1 MILVKRA
8 AVLFRYGSRNF
19 RKLTLQA
26 GSKGELSATIV
37 TILGLLA
44 DFTTPWFNVLTW
56 LFPLV
61 ILLAIIQIMRWR
73 KSDQSVTSRKGKKLA
88 KMALN
93 LTVASIVLAPISLLN
108 LASSSETGFTGSQFA
123 AIEQLQQGITERFD
137 RLDDALAVLN
147 GKSDAIAK
155 SVDEVKDIALK
166 TDEKIES
173 LSETTQEVANE
184 ASATRESMELSVAL
198 QMVDRAKADRDGSNQ
213 GQSLAF
219 ESLLKE
225 GYDFQNADLSGISFK
240 KANLHSGDFSSSKS
254 HFSTFTDAT
263 LDESLFRKAGLR
275 FSNMDAA
282 SAQNSDFSGIYG
294 PFMTAKNTNFS
305 STKFTGANLVGA
317 DLRNANFVNADLS
330 GATLAFANLA
340 GADFTGAI
348 LDSTYFAGAILSDA
362 IFKNAK
368 FSNTNMHGVILKHTN
383 LSDIQIENSCRH
395 DSPREDSFEIKI
407 LEQWPSDRFSSGYEF
422 DELTEYKYYGGIS
435 TLASQA
441 LPLCTNSKKSAVGFD
456 ISYPAYISMKVDRY
470 YMKSA
475 GRRSGLLQQL
485 DNHFKNLQSA
495 YETGPVFNG
504 SGAKQ
509 KQFIDTLRNSMDCD
523 SNVSTSKFN
532 TDELIVTLLANGFAS
547 FEDVD
552 WMKAATARVNI
563 ERAIENSNHGGLP
576 LSGYTLWGNFFP
588 DGTVATDLVPEAAE
602 LFKNWTQ
609 CRAQQVDGK
618 LWLSALADPGPR
630 SGAPSRDE
638 VLYSGSFGYNSV
650 EKISDGESYGKFKFG
665 DGEASILAE
674 VGDLSRIKG
683 VAADLTS
690 LGFDGAVF
698 VFDKPDYSL
707 SLSVPKINIAPDGS
721 DARRKLPQAEI
732 KVELKVEKISV
743 HGTQRKTA
751 LIYVDT
757 GVRQLLNG
765 KAIVHSQ

>member
-1 MILVKRA
+1 MLLIKRA

-44 DFTTPWFNVLTW
+44 DFTTPWFDVLTW

-73 KSDQSVTSRKGKKLA
+73 KSTLAATSRKGKKIA

-93 LTVASIVLAPISLLN
+93 LTVASVVLAPISLLN
-108 LASSSETGFTGSQFA
+108 LASSSETGFTGSQFTA
-123 AIEQLQQGITERFD
+123 VEQLQQGITERLD

-155 SVDEVKDIALK
+155 SVDEVKDIALT
-166 TDEKIES
+166 TDKKLES

-198 QMVDRAKADRDGSNQ
+198 QMVDRAKTDRDGSNQ

-263 LDESLFRKAGLR
+263 LDESIFRKAGLR

-282 SAQNSDFSGIYG
+282 SAKNSDFSGSYG

-305 STKFTGANLVGA
+305 SAKFIGANLVGA
-317 DLRNANFVNADLS
+317 DLRNANFANADLT
-330 GATLAFANLA
+330 GATLAFANVT

-362 IFKNAK
+362 IFKDAI
-368 FSNTNMHGVILKHTN
+368 FSNTNMHGVILDHKN
-383 LSDIQIENSCRH
+383 LSDTQIENACRH
-395 DSPREDSFEIKI
+395 NSPHEDGFEIKI

-435 TLASQA
+435 TLASRA
-441 LPLCTNSKKSAVGFD
+441 LPLCASDSKSAIGFD

-475 GRRSGLLQQL
+475 GRRSELLRQL
-485 DNHFKNLQSA
+485 DNHFKILQNA
-495 YETGPVFNG
+495 YDTGPVFNG

-509 KQFIDTLRNSMDCD
+509 KQFIDTLKNSTNCD
-523 SNVSTSKFN
+523 SNVSTSRLN
-532 TDELIVTLLANGFAS
+532 TDELIVALLANGFVRP
-547 FEDVD
+547 EDVD
-552 WMKAATARVNI
+552 WKKAATARVNI
-563 ERAIENSNHGGLP
+563 ERAIENNNRGGLL
-576 LSGYTLWGNFFP
+576 LSGYTLWENFFP
-588 DGTVATDLVPEAAE
+588 DDTVATDLIPEAAE
-602 LFKNWTQ
+602 QYKIWTQ
-609 CRAQQVDGK
+609 CRAKQVDGS
-618 LWLSALADPGPR
+618 LWLSALAHSGPR
-630 SGAPSRDE
+630 SGAPSQDE
-638 VLYSGSFGYNSV
+638 VLYSGSFGYNAV
-650 EKISDGESYGKFKFG
+650 ERISNVESNGKFRFG
-665 DGEASILAE
+665 DGEESILAE
-674 VGDLSRIKG
+674 VGDLTHIKG

-707 SLSVPKINIAPDGS
+707 SLSVPKIKIAPDGS

-751 LIYVDT
+751 LIYVVP
-757 GVRQLLNG
+757 GVRELLDG
-765 KAIVHSQ
+765 ETLVHSQ